1 MLSPGLKQTTHNTS
15 QRTVKQ
21 SERLPILR
29 RKMRCLPT
37 LQHTTNPY
45 GLRGD
50 TQLKLSHP
58 ANHVGMPCQHG
69 THLNILR
76 QGPRHLP
83 DNKSIIQTPSTSS
96 LQSTGHHQSNRPNFS
111 TKLQTVYDLRN
122 VENYANIRHRRR
134 HYPGNTSTIFHQQ
147 HRTNKHLQQSQ
158 NAYPYKPPSWTRW

>member
-58 ANHVGMPCQHG
+58 ANHVRMPCQHG

-111 TKLQTVYDLRN
+111 TKITNRLRFKKCRKLRQYSASPPPLPR
-122 VENYANIRHRRR
+122 EYFDHFS
-134 HYPGNTSTIFHQQ
+134 STTQD
-147 HRTNKHLQQSQ
+147 
-158 NAYPYKPPSWTRW
+158 

>member
-45 GLRGD
+45 CLRGD

-58 ANHVGMPCQHG
+58 ANHVRMPCQHK

-76 QGPRHLP
+76 GKDRGTYPITNQSSKLHQQARYRLP
-83 DNKSIIQTPSTSS
+83 DTIN
-96 LQSTGHHQSNRPNFS
+96 
-111 TKLQTVYDLRN
+111 QTVQTL
-122 VENYANIRHRRR
+122 A
-134 HYPGNTSTIFHQQ
+134 Q
-147 HRTNKHLQQSQ
+147 KL
-158 NAYPYKPPSWTRW
+158 